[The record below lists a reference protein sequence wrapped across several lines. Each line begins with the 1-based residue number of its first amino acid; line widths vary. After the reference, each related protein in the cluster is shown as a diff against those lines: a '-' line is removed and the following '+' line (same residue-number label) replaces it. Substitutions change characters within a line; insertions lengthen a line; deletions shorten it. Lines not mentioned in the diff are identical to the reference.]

1 MSVSYQTC
9 QNAPAA
15 AEACASHVVAV
26 LEEALESQELA
37 TLAVSGGTSP
47 KWMFERLAA
56 SNLPWNRT
64 HLFFVDERVVPPSDP
79 ASNFKL
85 ANEHLILPARV
96 PQSSVHRVAVELAPQ
111 AAAQHYVEQIR
122 RFFGLNEGD
131 LPRFDVVH
139 RGMGPDA
146 HTASL
151 FPGDPLIEDRQGI
164 AAATFAAQFRQWR
177 VTLLPGVLVAAK
189 HTVFLVTGDDK
200 KEALRSVIHGEYDPM
215 RYPAQIATRPGHD
228 VVWFLDQ
235 AAAALIELLQS

>member
-1 MSVSYQTC
+1 MSVSYHTC

-15 AEACASHVVAV
+15 AEACAGHIVTV
-26 LEEALESQELA
+26 LEAALACQELA

-47 KWMFERLAA
+47 AWMFDRLAA
-56 SNLPWNRT
+56 SNLPWQRT

-85 ANEHLILPARV
+85 ANDRLILPAHV
-96 PQSSVHRVAVELAPQ
+96 PQSSVHRIAGELAPH
-111 AAAQHYVEQIR
+111 AAAQHYAEQIR
-122 RFFGLNEGD
+122 RFFGLNQGD

-146 HTASL
+146 HSASL

-200 KEALRSVIHGEYDPM
+200 KEALRSVIKGEYDPM
-215 RYPAQIATRPGHD
+215 MYPAQIGTRPGRD

-235 AAAALIELLQS
+235 AAAALIEQ

>member
-26 LEEALESQELA
+26 LEGALESQELA

-96 PQSSVHRVAVELAPQ
+96 PQSSVHRVAGELAPQ